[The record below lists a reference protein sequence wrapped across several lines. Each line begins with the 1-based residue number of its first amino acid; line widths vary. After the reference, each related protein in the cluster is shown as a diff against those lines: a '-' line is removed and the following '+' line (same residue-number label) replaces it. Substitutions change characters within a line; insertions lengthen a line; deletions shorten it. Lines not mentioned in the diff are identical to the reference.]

1 MSSASKKGPNWR
13 DVLGALR
20 QRRVLLTLMLGL
32 SAGLPFML
40 TGNTLALW
48 LRESGTTLTAIGFL
62 SWVGL
67 AYSMKFLWAPILDK
81 VNVPIFGRLGHRRGW
96 LLLSQLTISAGLL
109 AMAFIG
115 PGGGL
120 MAFAGLAVV
129 VAFASATQ
137 DIAVDAWR
145 IEAAGSDEQLALLT
159 SAFLLG
165 YRAALLITDAL
176 ILIAAAKVGWSMSY
190 VMMAALMS
198 VGIIA
203 VMFAP
208 EPLGR
213 RSQED
218 LDADPLW
225 TVRGLFDAIAG
236 PFIAFFKA
244 HGRSA
249 IIMLAAISLYRLG
262 DFVMGPMAGPLY
274 IDLGIEKE
282 TIGTVR
288 ASVGLFA
295 TLIGVSAAGLSAV
308 RFGFVPTLI
317 AGAILGPGS
326 NLAFSAMALMGDN
339 LLVFNIAMA
348 VDNFS
353 GGFAGTAL
361 VAWMSSLTNIGYTAG
376 QYALLSSFY
385 AILGKTLKGFSG
397 AAVDWLTGLTDL
409 MTAYAIFFAGTALI
423 AIPTLMLCLMVAK
436 VPKSAPG
443 GAA

>member
-1 MSSASKKGPNWR
+1 MTSSKKTGPNWR
-13 DVLGALR
+13 DVLGALGE
-20 QRRVLLTLMLGL
+20 RRVFLTLMLGL

-40 TGNTLALW
+40 TGNTLGLW
-48 LRESGTTLTAIGFL
+48 LREAGTTLTAIGFL
-62 SWVGL
+62 SWIGL

-81 VNVPIFGRLGHRRGW
+81 VNVPILGRLGHRRGW
-96 LLLSQLTISAGLL
+96 LLLSQLIVGGGLL
-109 AMAFIG
+109 AMAMIG
-115 PGGGL
+115 TGGGL
-120 MAFAGLAVV
+120 MAFAGFAVV

-137 DIAVDAWR
+137 DIAADAWR
-145 IEAAGSDEQLALLT
+145 IEAAQSDEQLALLT
-159 SAFLLG
+159 AAFLMG

-176 ILIAAAKVGWSMSY
+176 ILIAAAKMGWSMSY

-198 VGIIA
+198 IGIIA

-218 LDADPLW
+218 LGGNPLW
-225 TVRGLFDAIAG
+225 TIRGLFDAISG

-244 HGRSA
+244 HGRAA

-274 IDLGIEKE
+274 VDLGIGKE
-282 TIGTVR
+282 TIGAVR
-288 ASVGLFA
+288 ASVGLIA
-295 TLIGVSAAGLSAV
+295 TLIGVTAAGISAV
-308 RFGFVPTLI
+308 RYGFVPTLI

-326 NLAFSAMALMGDN
+326 NLAFSAMALMGND

-361 VAWMSSLTNIGYTAG
+361 VAWMSSLTNIGYTAS

-385 AILGKTLKGFSG
+385 AILGKVLKGFSG
-397 AAVDWLTGLTDL
+397 KIVDALTAMTDL

-423 AIPTLMLCLMVAK
+423 AIPTVILCLMVSRI
-436 VPKSAPG
+436 PEKSDSYTP
-443 GAA
+443 